1 MSRVGEVM
9 DASQKP
15 PSPQERSPTQSKW
28 TKLRKLIF
36 HRSKRKEKEKGGQGG
51 VPKSHFPNCHV
62 VFGLNPQSNQGF
74 WSLGHMP
81 CIGHTLELE

>member
-36 HRSKRKEKEKGGQGG
+36 HTSKRKEKERGCSQKSFSKLSCCVWSQSSIKSG
-51 VPKSHFPNCHV
+51 VLEFRAHALYWAHFGIRIV
-62 VFGLNPQSNQGF
+62 
-74 WSLGHMP
+74 
-81 CIGHTLELE
+81 T